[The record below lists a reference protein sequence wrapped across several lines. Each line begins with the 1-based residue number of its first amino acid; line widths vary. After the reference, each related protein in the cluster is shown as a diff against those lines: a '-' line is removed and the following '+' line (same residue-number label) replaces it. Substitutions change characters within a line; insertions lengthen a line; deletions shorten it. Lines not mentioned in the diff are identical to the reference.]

1 MIRFILFLRSDSD
14 QPEDGRTVSMIV
26 AGQQIEH
33 TAKWTKWDWMRFCA
47 KWLGLA
53 TVLAAVLLL
62 TLEIVHPWSA

>member
-1 MIRFILFLRSDSD
+1 MIRSILFLRSDSD

-33 TAKWTKWDWMRFCA
+33 TAKWSRWDLIRWCA

-53 TVLAAVLLL
+53 TVLAAVLLI
-62 TLEIVHPWSA
+62 TLEVLQPWG